1 MSINHISCRL
11 LTATS
16 ILGLALFAI
25 SCSPE
30 ALKDDADDFVGT
42 YKASVIE
49 NVRWGSDSGTLT
61 PTGTFYISKVSANR
75 VQVTGYI
82 NTYGE
87 VNGKTV
93 YFESMYDS
101 DSEGYITTVF
111 QQGILNGNVLTFST
125 TSTGQLKYNG
135 KMYPYSATSSWTAI
149 RQQ

>member
-1 MSINHISCRL
+1 MSINHISRRL

-16 ILGLALFAI
+16 IFGLALFAI
-25 SCSPE
+25 SCSLE
-30 ALKDDADDFVGT
+30 ALKDDSDDFVGT

>member
-1 MSINHISCRL
+1 MSIIHISRRQL
-11 LTATS
+11 IATS
-16 ILGLALFAI
+16 IFLSALFAI
-25 SCSPE
+25 SCSPD
-30 ALKDDADDFVGT
+30 ALKDDADNFVGT

-75 VQVTGYI
+75 VKVTGYI

-93 YFESMYDS
+93 YFESMYSS

>member
-1 MSINHISCRL
+1 MSI
-11 LTATS
+11 TS
-16 ILGLALFAI
+16 ITRSSVYAVLLMAVFFIAY

-30 ALKDDADDFVGT
+30 SLKDDADDFVGT

-61 PTGTFYISKVSANR
+61 PTGTIYISKVSANR
-75 VQVTGYI
+75 VKVSGYI

-101 DSEGYITTVF
+101 DSEGHITTVF

>member
-1 MSINHISCRL
+1 MSINHISRRQL
-11 LTATS
+11 IAAS
-16 ILGLALFAI
+16 IFLSAFFAI
-25 SCSPE
+25 SCSPD

>member
-1 MSINHISCRL
+1 MSINHISRHL

-16 ILGLALFAI
+16 IFGLALFAI
-25 SCSPE
+25 SCSLE
-30 ALKDDADDFVGT
+30 ALKDDSDDFVGT

-125 TSTGQLKYNG
+125 TSSGQLKYNG

>member
-1 MSINHISCRL
+1 MSINHISRRQL
-11 LTATS
+11 IAAS
-16 ILGLALFAI
+16 IILSAFFAI
-25 SCSPE
+25 SCSPD

-75 VQVTGYI
+75 VKVTGYI

-87 VNGKTV
+87 VSGKTA
-93 YFESMYDS
+93 YFESMYSS

-125 TSTGQLKYNG
+125 TSV
-135 KMYPYSATSSWTAI
+135 
-149 RQQ
+149 

>member
-1 MSINHISCRL
+1 MRILSISKLPL
-11 LTATS
+11 LTLTVIAFS
-16 ILGLALFAI
+16 FLAN
-25 SCSPE
+25 SCSPDSF
-30 ALKDDADDFVGT
+30 KDDADDFVGT

-49 NVRWGSDSGTLT
+49 NVRWGSDGGTLT
-61 PTGTFYISKVSANR
+61 PTGTFYISKVSASR
-75 VQVTGYI
+75 VKVSGYI
-82 NTYGE
+82 DTYGE

-135 KMYPYSATSSWTAI
+135 KMYPYSASSSWTAI
-149 RQQ
+149 KQP

>member
-1 MSINHISCRL
+1 MSINHISRRQL
-11 LTATS
+11 IAAS
-16 ILGLALFAI
+16 IFLSAFFAI
-25 SCSPE
+25 SCSPD

-75 VQVTGYI
+75 VIVTGYI

-93 YFESMYDS
+93 YFESMYSS

>member
-16 ILGLALFAI
+16 IFGLALFAI

-30 ALKDDADDFVGT
+30 ALKDDADDFVGI